1 MSTRLQTAI
10 NDHVAEV
17 ALNRPEKHNAVDM
30 AMFDELGELGASL
43 GTDRSVRAVVL
54 RGSGE
59 NFCAG
64 IDLDIFSSSDAA
76 IDGDAL
82 APLAGTPANRF
93 QRAAYVWRELPVPV
107 ICAIEGVAFGAGLQI
122 ALGADLRYGTA
133 DAKLSI
139 MEVRWGLIPDLSIT
153 VTTGNL
159 VREDRLRELAYT
171 GRVVSGREALEYG
184 LLTAIHDDPVA
195 AARKTAGHIAAKS
208 PDAIRAMK
216 KMFNK
221 CRDLDESRS
230 LALEA
235 ALQADV
241 LRGANQREAVAANM
255 AGREP
260 DFEN

>member
-1 MSTRLQTAI
+1 
-10 NDHVAEV
+10 
-17 ALNRPEKHNAVDM
+17 
-30 AMFDELGELGASL
+30 
-43 GTDRSVRAVVL
+43 
-54 RGSGE
+54 
-59 NFCAG
+59 
-64 IDLDIFSSSDAA
+64 
-76 IDGDAL
+76 
-82 APLAGTPANRF
+82 
-93 QRAAYVWRELPVPV
+93 
-107 ICAIEGVAFGAGLQI
+107 
-122 ALGADLRYGTA
+122 
-133 DAKLSI
+133 
-139 MEVRWGLIPDLSIT
+139 
-153 VTTGNL
+153 
-159 VREDRLRELAYT
+159 
-171 GRVVSGREALEYG
+171 

>member
-10 NDHVAEV
+10 DDHVAEV
-17 ALNRPEKHNAVDM
+17 VLNRPEKHNAVDT

-43 GTDRSVRAVVL
+43 ATNRSVRAVVL
-54 RGSGE
+54 RGSGK

-64 IDLDIFSSSDAA
+64 IDLDVFSSSDAG
-76 IDGDAL
+76 IDAKAL
-82 APLAGTPANRF
+82 APLEGTPANRF

-122 ALGADLRYGTA
+122 ALGADLRYATP
-133 DAKLSI
+133 DAKLSV
-139 MEVRWGLIPDLSIT
+139 MEIRWGLIPDLAIT
-153 VTTGNL
+153 VTATNI

-171 GRVVSGREALEYG
+171 GRVVSGREALELG
-184 LLTAIHDDPVA
+184 LLTAIHEEPVVA
-195 AARKTAGHIAAKS
+195 ARNTARHIAAKS

-216 KMFNK
+216 RMFNE
-221 CRDLDESRS
+221 CRELDAARS

-235 ALQADV
+235 TLQAGV
-241 LRGANQREAVAANM
+241 LKGANQKEAVAANM

-260 DFEN
+260 DFED